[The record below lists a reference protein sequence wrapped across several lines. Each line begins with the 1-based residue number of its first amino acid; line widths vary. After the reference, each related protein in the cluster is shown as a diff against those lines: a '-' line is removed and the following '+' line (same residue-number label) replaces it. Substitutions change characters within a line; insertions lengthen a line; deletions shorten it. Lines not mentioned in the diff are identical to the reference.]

1 MKTGSR
7 HLAALK
13 DGRHWILDGAAVDDV
28 TTHAAFRNFPLPR
41 QALSMPW
48 ARRRIANA

>member
-28 TTHAAFRNFPLPR
+28 TTHAAFRNFTATAAGFFDAIGAPH
-41 QALSMPW
+41 
-48 ARRRIANA
+48 RRN